1 MIILH
6 NFEKNNILEKIA
18 YHLKNFLGFQKVYKI
33 VLKFILKY
41 CIIDFMRN
49 NFGKGNSY
57 EKMFIRD
64 KKPDLLDI
72 QKQAINIF
80 YHMGFDFKF
89 YNRNW
94 WKAFC
99 A

>member
-1 MIILH
+1 
-6 NFEKNNILEKIA
+6 
-18 YHLKNFLGFQKVYKI
+18 
-33 VLKFILKY
+33 
-41 CIIDFMRN
+41 MRN

-57 EKMFIRD
+57 EEMFIRD

>member
-1 MIILH
+1 
-6 NFEKNNILEKIA
+6 
-18 YHLKNFLGFQKVYKI
+18 
-33 VLKFILKY
+33 
-41 CIIDFMRN
+41 MRN

-64 KKPDLLDI
+64 KRPDLLDI
-72 QKQAINIF
+72 QKQAVSIF
-80 YHMGFDFKF
+80 YYMGFDIKF